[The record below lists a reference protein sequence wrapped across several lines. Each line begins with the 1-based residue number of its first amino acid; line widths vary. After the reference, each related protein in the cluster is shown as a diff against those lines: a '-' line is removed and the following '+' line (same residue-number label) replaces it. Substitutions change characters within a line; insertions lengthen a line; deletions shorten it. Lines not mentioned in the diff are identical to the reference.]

1 MAERSKLHKMR
12 IVNIGCIG
20 PEGLEVQLDNILC
33 LVGQNNSGKSTV
45 LRAYELVV
53 GSNATFTEKD
63 ICNRIDENPPMIEL
77 WIHIPRG
84 TPNIAEKWKIE
95 EEEYLLV
102 RSKWEW
108 IKNNGRFEK
117 VRKTW
122 SPEDDDYLE
131 SGNAAGLD
139 TVFESRLP
147 KPFRIGALENPEE
160 EHKKLLELILQP
172 ISDKIKGLI
181 EDEKSELSSALL
193 KITELTKLPVKEEEV
208 KIDGI
213 KTDLNSSHNKIFPNL
228 SIDLKVGI
236 DEIEIKPLELLRRGS
251 KITFEE
257 WKHEG
262 LSWDQQG
269 TGSQRA
275 LFWSMLQVRSR
286 LDTIRE
292 LQIQKEKHIK
302 DLEKQIKKLERERDI
317 AKKEETVKS
326 KSELIDIHISEIEK
340 LKIGVSEPDEETGML
355 PGYMLLIDEPEIALH
370 PNAIRA
376 ASNYLYQL
384 ADDPSWQVMITT
396 HSPSFIDPLKDHTT
410 IVRLDREVNN
420 PTPKTYISDKVKFSD
435 DEKENLKMLNRFDS
449 SLAEMFFGQYPIIIE
464 GDTEFSAF
472 EFIMNKF
479 PEKYPLERRPILIR
493 ARGKYTIP
501 LIIKMLQQFKVSFS
515 ILHDL
520 DFPYIQSKK
529 GAKRKNNAWSA
540 NEKIFNAILDAR
552 KEGLSIKHLVSTPY
566 FEAELGS
573 IEIDS
578 GLVIEPNKKDK
589 PFEIYS
595 SIKEIEDMQNA
606 AIRIFDDLINVEK
619 STAAN
624 FTSYEDVVNHFQGW
638 VKKESITDMRYQISN

>member
-1 MAERSKLHKMR
+1 MAERSKLYKMR

-20 PEGLEVQLDNILC
+20 PEGLEVRLDNILC
-33 LVGQNNSGKSTV
+33 LVGQNNTGKSTV

-53 GSNATFTEKD
+53 GSNTTFTEKD
-63 ICNRIDENPPMIEL
+63 ICNRADENPPMIEL

-95 EEEYLLV
+95 EEDFLLV

-108 IKNNGRFEK
+108 ISRNGKFEK
-117 VRKTW
+117 TRKTW
-122 SPEDDDYLE
+122 SPENEDYLE
-131 SGNAAGLD
+131 NGNAAGLD

-147 KPFRIGALENPEE
+147 KPFRIGALDNPEE

-172 ISDKIKGLI
+172 ISERIKNQLD
-181 EDEKSELSSALL
+181 DEKSELSNALL
-193 KITELTKLPVKEEEV
+193 KITELTKLPVKDEEA
-208 KIDGI
+208 KIDSI
-213 KTDLNSSHNKIFPNL
+213 KSELNNSHNKIFPNL
-228 SIDLKVGI
+228 SIDLRVGI

-257 WKHEG
+257 WKREG

-275 LFWSMLQVRSR
+275 LFWSMLQVRSK
-286 LDTIRE
+286 LDTLKE
-292 LQIQKEKHIK
+292 LQIQKEKQIK
-302 DLEKQIKKLERERDI
+302 EFEKQIIKLEKERDG
-317 AKKEETVKS
+317 AKKEDTVNTKN
-326 KSELIDIHISEIEK
+326 EMIRNTQDEIKK
-340 LKIGVSEPDEETGML
+340 LKQGVSNVGEETGTL

-410 IVRLDREVNN
+410 IVRLNREENN
-420 PTPKTYISDKVKFSD
+420 PTPKTYISDRVGFSD
-435 DEKENLKMLNRFDS
+435 DEKENLRMLNRFDS

-479 PEKYPLERRPILIR
+479 TEKYPLEKRPILIR

-501 LIIKMLQQFKVSFS
+501 LIVRMLQHFKVSFS
-515 ILHDL
+515 IIHDL
-520 DFPYIQSKK
+520 DFPYIQVKEEK
-529 GAKRKNNAWSA
+529 LRKNNAWSA
-540 NEKIFNAILDAR
+540 NEHILNAVQDAR
-552 KEGLSIKHLVSTPY
+552 KEDLNINHMVSTPY
-566 FEAELGS
+566 FEAELGN
-573 IEIDS
+573 IKIHS
-578 GLVIEPNKKDK
+578 GKVFEPNKKDK
-589 PFEIYS
+589 PFETYIYLKENEDKQKVVMRILDNLLDNEQKAITFS
-595 SIKEIEDMQNA
+595 S
-606 AIRIFDDLINVEK
+606 FDKIVQ
-619 STAAN
+619 
-624 FTSYEDVVNHFQGW
+624 HFQNW
-638 VKKESITDMRYQISN
+638 VKEQNITDVRYQIS